1 MRIAAAYSPQLAAG
15 SVLLERPLEAARNVL
30 VICYMNPKRAQSLDR
45 AGDALLLAA
54 ASMIAAVGERGIRWE
69 VAATLLTVSTALWWL
84 ATRTL
89 RQYATDNGRGFF
101 GDVALTLVM
110 LAAVAVPMAIAGLA
124 FAGFGGPEHVGRFL
138 LVLLPATL
146 LLRVVSVSL
155 ALRRGRPIED
165 ILVAGA
171 GPLGRMTGEQLVSSN
186 DKPRRLI
193 GYLRFEDESTAQRS
207 GRLLVSLRPG
217 SDDNQDAP
225 VLGTISDLEAILRER
240 VVDEVYFASTA
251 GGHSAAIQTAL
262 QTCENLGIP
271 FALPVCTYRLARS
284 QTTYGNSLA
293 DGYAH
298 FLTVR
303 FKPWQWWLKRL
314 FDVTAS
320 AAALLCLS
328 PLLAGTAIAIKL
340 TSRGPIFFK
349 QARVGLHGRH
359 FYMLKFRS
367 MVADAEALKQ
377 KLLASNEQTGP
388 VFKMRRDPRVTAVGR
403 FIRKFSI
410 DELPQ
415 LVNVLRGDM
424 SIVGPRPPLPS
435 EVARYEAWQR
445 RRLSVRPGLTCV
457 WQVSG
462 RNEISF
468 QDWMLL
474 DMRYIDHWSLAND
487 FNLIWKTVPVVLTG
501 RGAS

>member
-1 MRIAAAYSPQLAAG
+1 M
-15 SVLLERPLEAARNVL
+15 
-30 VICYMNPKRAQSLDR
+30 
-45 AGDALLLAA
+45 
-54 ASMIAAVGERGIRWE
+54 
-69 VAATLLTVSTALWWL
+69 TTT
-84 ATRTL
+84 TR
-89 RQYATDNGRGFF
+89 R
-101 GDVALTLVM
+101 
-110 LAAVAVPMAIAGLA
+110 
-124 FAGFGGPEHVGRFL
+124 
-138 LVLLPATL
+138 
-146 LLRVVSVSL
+146 
-155 ALRRGRPIED
+155 
-165 ILVAGA
+165 
-171 GPLGRMTGEQLVSSN
+171 
-186 DKPRRLI
+186 
-193 GYLRFEDESTAQRS
+193 
-207 GRLLVSLRPG
+207 
-217 SDDNQDAP
+217 AP
-225 VLGTISDLEAILRER
+225 VLGTIGDLEAVLRER

-251 GGHSAAIQTAL
+251 GDHGAAVQAAIQT
-262 QTCENLGIP
+262 CEKLGIP
-271 FALPVCTYRLARS
+271 FALPVCTYRLTRA
-284 QTTYGNSLA
+284 QTTYGNALA

-320 AAALLCLS
+320 ATALVCLS
-328 PLLAGTAIAIKL
+328 PLLVGTAIAIKL

-359 FYMLKFRS
+359 FGMLKFRS
-367 MVADAEALKQ
+367 MVANAEALKQ
-377 KLLASNEQTGP
+377 KLLAANEQSGP

-424 SIVGPRPPLPS
+424 SMRGAAAAIAG

-474 DMRYIDHWSLAND
+474 DMRYIDHWSLSND